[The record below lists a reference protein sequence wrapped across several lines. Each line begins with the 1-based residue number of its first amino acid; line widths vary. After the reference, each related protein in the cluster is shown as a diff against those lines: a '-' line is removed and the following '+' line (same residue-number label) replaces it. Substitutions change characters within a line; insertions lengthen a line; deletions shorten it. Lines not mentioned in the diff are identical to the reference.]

1 MTDGRPVED
10 DERQD
15 QAIAWLVRL
24 NSGDASADDWRA
36 MEAWLE
42 SDPDNLAALARV
54 EALWGE
60 LDDRAYALKTALD
73 APPNSATILP
83 FAPRKAPVKKPAFD
97 RRWAATAA
105 VLALVLAG
113 GAFRYVQTRPVTYQ
127 TGRGETRTIA
137 LSDGTRIDLNG
148 ASRLAVRYDGRGRH
162 VQMGDA
168 EALFDV
174 TKDPARPFLIAT
186 GAQRIRVVG
195 TQFDVV
201 NHAGE
206 LTVTVNRG
214 VVEVA
219 RMDADGRVDGVQRV
233 AAGYRLTRRDGEAT
247 GAIAAVGADEAGD
260 WRAHRLVCRDRS
272 LASIV
277 GDLNRSF
284 ATPIT
289 VRGDAANLSFSGVLV
304 LDDEDAVIERLKA
317 FLPVEADR
325 SEAGFTL
332 SSRS

>member
-1 MTDGRPVED
+1 MGG
-10 DERQD
+10 DERED

-24 NSGDASADDWRA
+24 NSGEAVADDWRGL
-36 MEAWLE
+36 ESWLE
-42 SDPDNLAALARV
+42 SDPANLAALARV

-60 LDDRAYALKTALD
+60 LDDQAYALKTALD
-73 APPNSATILP
+73 APPKGATILP
-83 FAPRKAPVKKPAFD
+83 FTPRKSPAKTPAFD

-127 TGRGETRTIA
+127 TARGETRAIA

-148 ASRLAVRYDGRGRH
+148 ASRLAVRYDGRARH

-174 TKDPARPFLIAT
+174 TKDSARPFLIAT
-186 GAQRIRVVG
+186 GGQRIRVVG
-195 TQFDVV
+195 TEFDVV

-206 LTVTVNRG
+206 LTVTVSRG

-219 RMDADGRVDGVQRV
+219 RMGAGGQVDDVQRV
-233 AAGYRLTRRDGEAT
+233 AAGYRLTRRDGESS
-247 GAIAAVGADEAGD
+247 GAITPVSADEAGD
-260 WRAHRLVCRDRS
+260 WRARRLVCRDRS

-289 VRGDAANLSFSGVLV
+289 VRGDAAKLSFSGVLV
-304 LDDEDAVIERLKA
+304 LDDEDAVIARLKA

>member
-1 MTDGRPVED
+1 MTEGRGDTHE
-10 DERQD
+10 D

-24 NSGDASADDWRA
+24 NSGEAGADDWRA
-36 MEAWLE
+36 LEAWLE
-42 SDPDNLAALARV
+42 ADPVNLAALTRV

-60 LDDRAYALKTALD
+60 LGDHAYALKQALD
-73 APPNSATILP
+73 TPPKSATILP
-83 FAPRKAPVKKPAFD
+83 FTPRKTPAKAPALG

-113 GAFRYVQTRPVTYQ
+113 GAFRYAQTRPVTYQ
-127 TGRGETRTIA
+127 TARGETRAIA
-137 LSDGTRIDLNG
+137 LSDGTHIDLNG
-148 ASRLAVRYDGRGRH
+148 ASRLAVRYDARARH
-162 VQMGDA
+162 VQMADA

-195 TQFDVV
+195 TAFDVV

-219 RMDADGRVDGVQRV
+219 RMGAGGQVDDVQRV

-247 GAIAAVGADEAGD
+247 GAITPVGADEAGD
-260 WRAHRLVCRDRS
+260 WRAHRLVCHDRP

-277 GDLNRSF
+277 GDLNRTF

-289 VRGDAANLSFSGVLV
+289 VRGDAAKLSFSGVLV
-304 LDDEDAVIERLKA
+304 LDDEDAVIARLKA
-317 FLPVEADR
+317 FLPVEVDR
-325 SEAGFTL
+325 SQAGFTL